1 MAIEIKI
8 DGYDSF
14 EQIAVGGM
22 AAVYRARKISIDKV
36 VAIKVLFPYLASDT
50 SFIDRFQR
58 EAKSAAKVQ
67 HENIVNVV
75 DFGGADG
82 CYYIVMEFY
91 EGATIAD
98 LLKGDAPIPLDIA
111 VAVLLDVCLGLEAAH
126 AKGIVHRDIKPANI
140 IYTNQGGIKIA
151 DFGLAKKSDTM
162 TVVTQAGKVLGT
174 PAYMSPEQAAGDSV
188 GTQSDIFSLGV
199 VAFEMLCRKRPF
211 EGNSYSEV
219 IEKIQTYEVPPLSHD
234 NPLIR
239 PDFERIVGRMLE
251 KDPARRYQ
259 DIADVISDLEQAM
272 ETFDIKRDRR
282 RLKKYIKDPAGYA
295 EAFNDKMIARCL
307 SQGTYYMQKGKT
319 HLTEAMQE
327 FKRILYLDPSNERA
341 RKHLARI
348 MSEYGQGDSTVTI
361 EAEGAQGSASA
372 TPGKTPK
379 KKSRAQRPRPES
391 SRSRVTSFW
400 PWFNG
405 TVTLVLITVV
415 VLGGWWMWH
424 RTGTPRADSAPVL
437 SSPSR
442 LTVTEGET
450 IEFSLSVVDADGDS
464 VRVYGE
470 NLPAGAEL
478 SSSGEFKWTVGYDQ
492 EGKHAI
498 EFFADDGTEVRTAST
513 LVEVVDKPVELSFK
527 RPARQSTVVGKPVSL
542 RLQAASQIGQPV
554 AFSLHGEPD
563 GMKLEND
570 RITWTPS
577 ASQTGTH
584 RVGVKGTDGVADAN
598 ETVVIQVEPKSKPEP
613 KPKATP
619 PPPEPEYGQLSV
631 YFLGG
636 VGEFHL
642 DGNKFKEQPP
652 FTGVVVPVGQY
663 AVSCKMFR
671 SEDSREFL
679 VTVKEGKNT
688 VVEYEVGSEPVVSH
702 ETADD

>member
-1 MAIEIKI
+1 MAMEIKI

-58 EAKSAAKVQ
+58 EAKSAAQVQ

-75 DFGGADG
+75 DFGGADD

-91 EGATIAD
+91 EGATLAD
-98 LLKGDAPIPLDIA
+98 LLKGDAAIPLDIA

-162 TVVTQAGKVLGT
+162 TVVTQPGQVLGT
-174 PAYMSPEQAAGDSV
+174 PAYMSPEQAAGDAV

-211 EGNSYSEV
+211 EGSSYSEV
-219 IEKIQTYEVPPLSHD
+219 IEKIQTYDVPPLSHD

-239 PDFERIVGRMLE
+239 PDFETIVGRMLE
-251 KDPARRYQ
+251 KNTSKRYQ
-259 DIADVISDLEQAM
+259 DINEVISDLEEAM
-272 ETFDIKRDRR
+272 ETFEIKRDRR
-282 RLKKYIKDPAGYA
+282 RLQKYIEDPAGYA
-295 EAFNDKMIARCL
+295 RAFNDKMIARCL
-307 SQGTYYMQKGKT
+307 SQGTYYMQKGNT

-348 MSEYGQGDSTVTI
+348 MSERGQGDPTVTI
-361 EAEGAQGSASA
+361 EAAGGRGSASV
-372 TPGKTPK
+372 TRRKTNSKKEKRRRPQPG
-379 KKSRAQRPRPES
+379 
-391 SRSRVTSFW
+391 RSKASMFW
-400 PWFNG
+400 PWFTG
-405 TVTLVLITVV
+405 AVTVV
-415 VLGGWWMWH
+415 LLTGLVLGGWWMWN
-424 RTGTPRADSAPVL
+424 RLENGDDGAPVL

-450 IEFSLSVVDADGDS
+450 IEFSLTVTGAAGDS
-464 VRVYGE
+464 VLVRGE
-470 NLPAGAEL
+470 NLPAGADL
-478 SSSGEFKWTVGYDQ
+478 SPAGDFKWTVGYEQ
-492 EGKHAI
+492 AGEHAI
-498 EFFADDGTEVRTAST
+498 EFFVEDGGQVGTART
-513 LVEVVDKPVELSFK
+513 LVQVVDKPVELSFEKPAK
-527 RPARQSTVVGKPVSL
+527 RSTVVGKPVDIK
-542 RLQAASQIGQPV
+542 LQAASQIGQPV
-554 AFSLHGEPD
+554 FFALEGGPD
-563 GMKLEND
+563 GMKLDKD
-570 RITWTPS
+570 RIRWTPS
-577 ASQTGTH
+577 ASQAGTH
-584 RVGVKGTDGVADAN
+584 RVGVKGTDGVANAT
-598 ETVVIQVEPKSKPEP
+598 ETVVIQVKPMSKP

-619 PPPEPEYGQLSV
+619 PPKPAYGQLSV

-636 VGEFHL
+636 VGEFYL
-642 DGNKFKEQPP
+642 DGKKFEEQPP
-652 FTGVVVPVGQY
+652 FTGVVIPVGRY
-663 AVSCKMFR
+663 TVSCKMFR
-671 SEDSREFL
+671 GEDSREFHI
-679 VTVKEGKNT
+679 TVKEDENT
-688 VVEYEVGSEPVVSH
+688 VVEYEVGGDPSVSY
-702 ETADD
+702 EAADD